1 MNKIFDSTAEW
12 LSKKILAI
20 HNRFVAPERL
30 TFKEKLKILMVMIAF
45 FSLFILIPVEI
56 IKLTMTSFCIIAF
69 IFWPLAKKISFENR
83 EKITVILIIIR
94 SIFLFYYYFFVSK
107 SIIDFEFSILIE
119 LMSLLAGLL
128 FFTLGIILDLI
139 KGVNKIKSDFK
150 KIVLQS
156 RGELREVI
164 VFY

>member
-1 MNKIFDSTAEW
+1 MFNLNKILDSIAEW

-30 TFKEKLKILMVMIAF
+30 TFREKLKILMGMIAF
-45 FSLFILIPVEI
+45 FVLFALIPAEI

-119 LMSLLAGLL
+119 LMPLLAGLL
-128 FFTLGIILDLI
+128 FFTLGIITDLI
-139 KGVNKIKSDFK
+139 RGVNKVKLSLK
-150 KIVLQS
+150 KTNSSKQK
-156 RGELREVI
+156 
-164 VFY
+164 